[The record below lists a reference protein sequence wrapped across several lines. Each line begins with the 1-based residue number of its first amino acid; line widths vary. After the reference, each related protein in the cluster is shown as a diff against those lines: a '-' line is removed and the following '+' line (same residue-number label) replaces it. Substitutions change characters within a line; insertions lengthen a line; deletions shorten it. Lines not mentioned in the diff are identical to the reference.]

1 MASRSP
7 AHSEDAMRK
16 RTFPN
21 GMRRLLI
28 GAAAVPLAVIAA
40 TQVALSTPL
49 FLRLIDAA
57 FAGEVSFGYDSAWSW
72 WPGHV
77 HVRGLRVQGE
87 DSNVQ
92 WLLRV
97 EETDATIAVGELLH
111 RTFHATR
118 SRSSGVSV
126 VARLKMPRGD
136 ATPERLFG
144 LAQIAGF
151 DPLPLKTEGPDEL
164 DTEERYRLWTIHL
177 DDTVAEVREMWTERF
192 HLTGSALVTGGFF
205 LKPVRRAQVEGQ
217 LQASSLELRVG
228 DDLVAKDLR
237 GHLAVSLH
245 PFDPREVQG
254 LDVLGQVSL
263 RARFDGQLAGLE
275 FLQRMLPLGIRVQA
289 APGPLVVDLQV
300 DRGKVSPGSALDLRS
315 PRMSLQ
321 FWRLRAEGEAALEL
335 RTADAQATVALELL
349 SFSLA
354 PLGGFPMP
362 MRAQRARVEV
372 TGDRL
377 DLTRALSW
385 RSFVADLEGGAV
397 PDLQLFEPLLPR
409 GSGVR
414 IESGQ
419 ASLSGHME
427 GTPHASH
434 GHIDFAAHEATVSA
448 AGERLRASLHGQARL
463 HANGLGSLDLSG
475 SKVSLDHVN
484 LLHASNAPDWWG
496 RFKIPAALLDPEA
509 QTLVLRMTGDCR
521 DARPL
526 AGLFSARGVPDFV
539 SNIFS
544 MEGLH
549 VSGAVRV
556 APDEFALLD
565 LRAAGNGAQIR
576 ANYRSRGKAKRGAAL
591 FSAHGLS
598 AGIDLDHGNS
608 SLVVLDV
615 DSWYARR
622 LRDKDLLARSD
633 PRR

>member
-1 MASRSP
+1 
-7 AHSEDAMRK
+7 
-16 RTFPN
+16 
-21 GMRRLLI
+21 
-28 GAAAVPLAVIAA
+28 
-40 TQVALSTPL
+40 
-49 FLRLIDAA
+49 
-57 FAGEVSFGYDSAWSW
+57 
-72 WPGHV
+72 V

-509 QTLVLRMTGDCR
+509 QTLVLRMTGTAAMR
-521 DARPL
+521 ARSPVSSRRAACL
-526 AGLFSARGVPDFV
+526 TSSRTSFPWKASTSAGPCASRRMNSRCSICARRETVPRSAPTTARAARRSAARRFSARTASRRASISTTETPASSCLTWTRGTRAASATKISSHDPTRGDDPRCRVPTARPCE
-539 SNIFS
+539 S
-544 MEGLH
+544 
-549 VSGAVRV
+549 APVRCS
-556 APDEFALLD
+556 AP
-565 LRAAGNGAQIR
+565 RAAGTAL
-576 ANYRSRGKAKRGAAL
+576 AA
-591 FSAHGLS
+591 
-598 AGIDLDHGNS
+598 
-608 SLVVLDV
+608 
-615 DSWYARR
+615 
-622 LRDKDLLARSD
+622 
-633 PRR
+633 

>member
-1 MASRSP
+1 
-7 AHSEDAMRK
+7 MRK
-16 RTFPN
+16 RTFPSW
-21 GMRRLLI
+21 MRRVLI
-28 GAAAVPLAVIAA
+28 GAAALPLAVIAA
-40 TQVALSTPL
+40 TQVGLSTPL
-49 FLRLIDAA
+49 FLRLVNAA

-72 WPGHV
+72 WPGHLRL
-77 HVRGLRVQGE
+77 RGLRIQGE

-92 WLLRV
+92 WLLRID
-97 EETDATIAVGELLH
+97 ETDARIALGELLH
-111 RTFHATR
+111 RTVHVTR
-118 SRSSGVSV
+118 SRSRGVSV
-126 VARLKMPRGD
+126 LARLKMPRGD

-144 LAQIAGF
+144 LPQIAGF

-192 HLTGSALVTGGFF
+192 QLTGSALVTGGFF

-245 PFDPREVQG
+245 PFDPREVHG
-254 LDVLGQVSL
+254 PDVLGQLSL
-263 RARFDGQLAGLE
+263 QARFDGQLAGLE
-275 FLQRMLPLGIRVQA
+275 FLQRMLPVGTRVES
-289 APGPLVVDLQV
+289 APGPLLVDLLV
-300 DRGKVSPGSALDLRS
+300 DRGKVSPGSALDVRS

-321 FWRLRAEGEAALEL
+321 FWRLRAEGEAALAL
-335 RTADAQATVALELL
+335 RTADAQASLALELL

-354 PLGGFPMP
+354 PFETFPMP
-362 MRAQRARVEV
+362 MRARRARLEV

-397 PDLQLFEPLLPR
+397 PDLQVLEPLLPR

-419 ASLSGHME
+419 ASLSGHIE

-434 GHIDFAAHEATVSA
+434 GRIDFAAHEATGSA

-463 HANGLGSLDLSG
+463 RAKGLGSLDLSG
-475 SKVSLDHVN
+475 SKVSIDHVN

-496 RFKIPAALLDPEA
+496 RFRFPAALLDPEA
-509 QTLVLRMTGDCR
+509 QTLVLQVTGDCR

-526 AGLFSARGVPDFV
+526 AGLFSAQGVPGFV

-549 VSGAVRV
+549 VSAAVRV
-556 APDEFALLD
+556 APDAFALLD
-565 LRAAGNGAQIR
+565 LRAAGNGAEIR

-591 FSAHGLS
+591 LSARGLS
-598 AGIDLDHGNS
+598 AGIDLDDGNS
-608 SLVVLDV
+608 SLVLLDL

-622 LRDKDLLARSD
+622 LHDKDLLAR
-633 PRR
+633 R